1 MKLSLYRVNGYV
13 HMPRAIDVPRG
24 MDELYTAVYD
34 RVVGKRSYGISGR
47 YSYSLVN
54 FKRTDKPYDSDRIND
69 N

>member
-1 MKLSLYRVNGYV
+1 
-13 HMPRAIDVPRG
+13 MPRAIDVPRG